1 MELITGHAG
10 ENHISSD
17 DDAAK
22 YAALFGGSDY
32 VMDNGVNF
40 AYTVES
46 NNLITL
52 AEGEAIFQ
60 GRHARTKPTERESC
74 VIENG
79 TQSQNRYDL
88 IGIMYS
94 NNSGIESA
102 AVTVI
107 KGTPGTTGTDPE
119 YPTGNIEGGATEH
132 FMPLFRVALNGLNI
146 ERVDRM
152 FNIRYKLPFFLP
164 PGTSEPTADM
174 APTDDVFIYFQIVN
188 E

>member
-22 YAALFGGSDY
+22 YAALFGNGAYVLDKGSK
-32 VMDNGVNF
+32 F
-40 AYTVES
+40 AYTIES

-52 AEGEAIFQ
+52 SDGEIIFQ
-60 GRHARTKPTERESC
+60 GRHARTKPTERENC

-88 IGIMYS
+88 IGIRYS
-94 NNSGIESA
+94 NAGGVESA
-102 AVTVI
+102 NVEVV
-107 KGTPGTTGTDPE
+107 KGTPGTTGKDPA
-119 YPTGNIEGGATEH
+119 YDTGDIEAGTTSV
-132 FMPLFRVALNGLNI
+132 FIPLYRVVLNGLNI
-146 ERVDRM
+146 ERVDRI
-152 FNIRYKLPFFLP
+152 FNIRYKLPNFLP
-164 PGTSEPTADM
+164 PGTSVPSSSMGENG
-174 APTDDVFIYFQIVN
+174 DVYFQIVN

>member
-22 YAALFGGSDY
+22 YAALFGNGAY
-32 VMDNGVNF
+32 VLDKGNKF
-40 AYTVES
+40 AYAIES

-52 AEGEAIFQ
+52 ADGEIIFQ
-60 GRHARTKPTERESC
+60 GRHARTKPTERENC

-88 IGIMYS
+88 IGIRYS
-94 NNSGIESA
+94 NDGGVESA
-102 AVTVI
+102 TVEVV
-107 KGTPGTTGTDPE
+107 KGTPGTTGKDPT
-119 YPTGNIEGGATEH
+119 YQTGDIESGASSV
-132 FMPLFRVALNGLNI
+132 FIPLYRVMLNGLNI
-146 ERVDRM
+146 ERVVPI
-152 FNIRYKLPFFLP
+152 FNVRYKIPNFLP
-164 PGTSEPTADM
+164 PGASEPSSSMGEDG
-174 APTDDVFIYFQIVN
+174 DVYFQIVN

>member
-22 YAALFGGSDY
+22 YAALFGSGAYVLDKGSK
-32 VMDNGVNF
+32 F
-40 AYTVES
+40 AYAIES

-52 AEGEAIFQ
+52 ADGEMIFQ
-60 GRHARTKPTERESC
+60 GRHARTKPTERENC

-88 IGIMYS
+88 IGIRYS
-94 NNSGIESA
+94 NDGGVESA
-102 AVTVI
+102 MVEVI
-107 KGTPGTTGTDPE
+107 KGTPGTTGKDPAYE
-119 YPTGNIEGGATEH
+119 TGDIESGTTSV
-132 FMPLFRVALNGLNI
+132 FIPLYRVVLNGLNI
-146 ERVDRM
+146 ERVDRI
-152 FNIRYKLPFFLP
+152 FNIRYKLPNFLP
-164 PGTSEPTADM
+164 PGTS
-174 APTDDVFIYFQIVN
+174 APSSSMGENGDVYFQIVN